1 MWTDHVRQKSSL
13 WKAKTLFW
21 IFLSTSK

>member
-1 MWTDHVRQKSSL
+1 MWTDHLRQKSSL
-13 WKAKTLFW
+13 WNAKPLFW